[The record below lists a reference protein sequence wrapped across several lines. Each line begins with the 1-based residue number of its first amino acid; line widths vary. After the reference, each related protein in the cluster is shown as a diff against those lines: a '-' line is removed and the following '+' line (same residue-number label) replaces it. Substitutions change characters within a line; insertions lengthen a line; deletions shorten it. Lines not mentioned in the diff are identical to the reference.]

1 MIYLLYTVTVRG
13 DNLCFNV
20 IIYLDNRP
28 IIYLNK

>member
-20 IIYLDNRP
+20 IIYLD
-28 IIYLNK
+28 IDLLYI

>member
-20 IIYLDNRP
+20 IIYLD
-28 IIYLNK
+28 IDLYI